1 MGCTGSKHDDDPPVK
16 SNAKSKTENE
26 QSVRN
31 VAHQNNRT
39 SLEKKVEPIT
49 ASVTAPVVPKDSPIK
64 ADAKIKPL
72 TFKEVMEDKEGR
84 AYFMKF
90 LQGEHAEENL
100 VFFEEVENIKSSPR
114 TDLQKNVQ
122 ELASAFLKPGV
133 ESEVNVSDNMKKNIL
148 VLSNDDTNYKQGE
161 LVGYLEKA
169 QNEILM
175 IMAMGSYPRFVKSKL
190 YADFISKKKTEVRK
204 VEKV

>member
-100 VFFEEVENIKSSPR
+100 VFFEVRSYDDMYFSSTTLP
-114 TDLQKNVQ
+114 DLFTLCSVYV
-122 ELASAFLKPGV
+122 A
-133 ESEVNVSDNMKKNIL
+133 
-148 VLSNDDTNYKQGE
+148 
-161 LVGYLEKA
+161 
-169 QNEILM
+169 
-175 IMAMGSYPRFVKSKL
+175 GS
-190 YADFISKKKTEVRK
+190 
-204 VEKV
+204 